1 MPTVGEG
8 GGELGGSQR
17 DQITDRKICIVED
30 RAGTYFSGPAPTG
43 LRQSDEMLFKKK
55 SMKRLGLTNTYP
67 YIYTMMQY
75 CMQENP

>member
-30 RAGTYFSGPAPTG
+30 GAGTYFSGPAPTG
-43 LRQSDEMLFKKK
+43 LWQYDEMFK
-55 SMKRLGLTNTYP
+55 
-67 YIYTMMQY
+67 Q
-75 CMQENP
+75 QHF